1 MNTPLFDFDPDL
13 VSIQRKRPS
22 TTQGSVIVSYDGTE
36 LGHYGDDIKLIK
48 EGVHRG
54 QYHGHDDAHWMAV
67 AQRQAIAQGLVC
79 DDDENKCSECRCT
92 YEDGGDGYNGM
103 CPSCA
108 DAAEEQTFKIN
119 VAMNI
124 RAYGVVEVKA
134 ATIED
139 AQSQMTHQFIADNF
153 EPHGC
158 GSEDYDMTNPE
169 QVWLGE
175 WEAEDGEGGE
185 LEIDL
190 PDPDEERKALS
201 AGGVR
206 AINAILDSEDMN
218 VSSDVGDALVD
229 IVQNEPDEERKAV
242 NVDLYLG
249 AGVVAAVDEPD
260 NIALENALG
269 NGEGE
274 HYELTFSTERD
285 AQEARYMLG
294 RADGYDRWLTRLRQP
309 KNADDS
315 RSRRGAPY

>member
-13 VSIQRKRPS
+13 VSIERKRRS

-36 LGHYGDDIKLIK
+36 LGHYGDDIKMIA
-48 EGVHRG
+48 EGIHRG
-54 QYHGHDDAHWMAV
+54 EYHGHNDAYWMSV
-67 AQRQAIAQGLVC
+67 AQRQAVAQGLVC

-124 RAYGVVEVKA
+124 RAYGVVEVKD

-139 AQSQMTHQFIADNF
+139 AQAQMTHQFIAENF
-153 EPHGC
+153 NPHGG
-158 GSEDYDMTNPE
+158 GSDDYDMTTPTAI
-169 QVWLGE
+169 WLVE
-175 WEAEDGEGGE
+175 WTDENEENGE
-185 LEIDL
+185 LEIEL

-206 AINAILDSEDMN
+206 AINAILDSEDMD

-229 IVQNEPDEERKAV
+229 ILQNEPEGMANRDFNMILSALRLAQRK
-242 NVDLYLG
+242 
-249 AGVVAAVDEPD
+249 
-260 NIALENALG
+260 I
-269 NGEGE
+269 GEGYDFAQCE
-274 HYELTFSTERD
+274 VATNGFEDLPLTPDEIDGLCERLN
-285 AQEARYMLG
+285 EG
-294 RADGYDRWLTRLRQP
+294 
-309 KNADDS
+309 
-315 RSRRGAPY
+315 